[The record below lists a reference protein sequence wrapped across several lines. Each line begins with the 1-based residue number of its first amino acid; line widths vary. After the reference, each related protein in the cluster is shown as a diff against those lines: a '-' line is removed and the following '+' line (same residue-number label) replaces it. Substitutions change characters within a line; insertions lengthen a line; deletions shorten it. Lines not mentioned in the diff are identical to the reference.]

1 MERTWRMR
9 AARLTC
15 VRQGRTIALTMAGNL
30 RRAPRT
36 HLTRIIRMTRTSRR
50 LRSNFPRGSYLWA
63 ARNAQWHGMGL
74 SEEDCEKPKIAIV
87 NSSSGL
93 AVCYAHLDGIVPVL
107 KEAIRAAGAVPFEI
121 HTAAPSDFVTGAGGR
136 GGYLLAARD
145 LVTND
150 IEVAVEGAQLD
161 GMVCLASCDKTV
173 PGQLMAAA
181 RLNIPSL
188 LIACGYQPS
197 GSYRGRHVDVEDVFV
212 GAMHAQVG
220 QLAVEDLIGMSR
232 EAIRGPGVCSGMGT
246 ANSMHIATEALGMAL
261 PGSTPVLANSEAMWA
276 TVRAAGQRVVD
287 MVWDDLKPRD
297 ILKDGAFANAVRA
310 VLAVGGSVNCIK
322 HLQAVATEAQSG
334 VDVYGLFERL
344 SGETP
349 VLAGVRPV
357 GTHHIEELEAAGG
370 CRAVMKQ
377 LEPLLDGNAMTVT
390 GRTVAANLEGATV
403 AAPEVIRPLSRALA
417 HNPAIT
423 MLRGSLAPEFGIVK
437 TGIAERKVRRFSG
450 PAICFASSDDAIA
463 ALKRGDIRPGQVVVM
478 RGAGVCGGPG
488 MGGGSSRVVFAIDGA
503 GLGEEV
509 AMLTDGHLSGLVCKG
524 LVVAEVS
531 PEGAVCGPL
540 ALVRDGDTITIDLDT
555 RRCDL
560 EVGADELERRRRDWR
575 PPARQ
580 FDTGWLQIYR
590 RNVGPL
596 HEGAVLTRAAT
607 NQTEP
612 Q

>member
-1 MERTWRMR
+1 
-9 AARLTC
+9 
-15 VRQGRTIALTMAGNL
+15 
-30 RRAPRT
+30 
-36 HLTRIIRMTRTSRR
+36 MTRTSRR

-74 SEEDCEKPKIAIV
+74 SEDDLEKPKIAIV

-93 AVCYAHLDGIVPVL
+93 AACYAHLDGIVPVL
-107 KEAIRAAGAVPFEI
+107 KAAIYAAGAVPLEVR
-121 HTAAPSDFVTGAGGR
+121 TAAPSDFVTGAGGR

-150 IEVAVEGAQLD
+150 IEVAVEGALLD
-161 GMVCLASCDKTV
+161 GMVCLTSCDKTV

-181 RLNIPSL
+181 RLNIPAL
-188 LIACGYQPS
+188 MIACGYQPS
-197 GSYRGRHVDVEDVFV
+197 GSFRGAHVDVEDVFV
-212 GAMHAQVG
+212 GAMHAQMG
-220 QLAVEDLIGMSR
+220 HLPTEELIGMSR
-232 EAIRGPGVCSGMGT
+232 HAITGPGVCSGLGT

-261 PGSTPVLANSEAMWA
+261 PGTTPVLANSEAMWA
-276 TVRAAGQRVVD
+276 TVRAAGARIVD

-297 ILKDGAFANAVRA
+297 ILKAGAFANAVRA

-322 HLQAVATEAQSG
+322 HLQAVATEAHSG
-334 VDVYGLFERL
+334 VDVYGLFETL
-344 SGETP
+344 ADATP

-357 GTHHIEELEAAGG
+357 GEHSIEEFEAAGG
-370 CRAVMKQ
+370 CRALMKQ
-377 LEPLLDGNAMTVT
+377 LEPLLDRDAVTVT
-390 GRTVAANLEGATV
+390 GRTVGANLERV
-403 AAPEVIRPLSRALA
+403 AVVNPEVIRPRDRALA
-417 HNPAIT
+417 HKPAIT
-423 MLRGSLAPEFGIVK
+423 MLRGNLAPEFGIVK

-450 PAICFASSDDAIA
+450 PAICFSSSDDAIA
-463 ALKRGDIRPGQVVVM
+463 ALQNGTIRPGHVVVM

-503 GLGEEV
+503 GLGEAV

-540 ALVRDGDTITIDLDT
+540 ALVHDGDTITIDLDT

-560 EVGADELERRRRDWR
+560 EVGADEMERRARAWQ
-575 PPARQ
+575 PPAKQ
-580 FDTGWLQIYR
+580 FDTGWLQLYR

-596 HEGAVLTRAAT
+596 RQGAVLTRTTT
-607 NQTEP
+607 NDTE
-612 Q
+612 QR

>member
-1 MERTWRMR
+1 
-9 AARLTC
+9 
-15 VRQGRTIALTMAGNL
+15 
-30 RRAPRT
+30 
-36 HLTRIIRMTRTSRR
+36 MTRTSRR

-63 ARNAQWHGMGL
+63 ARNAQWHGLGL
-74 SEEDCEKPKIAIV
+74 SEDDLEKPKIAIV
-87 NSSSGL
+87 NSSSAL

-107 KEAIRAAGAVPFEI
+107 KEAIRAAGGVPFEI
-121 HTAAPSDFVTGAGGR
+121 RTAAPSDFVTGAGGR

-150 IEVAVEGAQLD
+150 IEVAVEGALLD

-173 PGQLMAAA
+173 PGQLMAGA
-181 RLNIPSL
+181 RLNIPTL
-188 LIACGYQPS
+188 MVACGYQAS
-197 GSYRGRHVDVEDVFV
+197 GSFRGQHVDVEDVFV

-220 QLAVEDLIGMSR
+220 NLPVEDLIGMSR

-261 PGSTPVLANSEAMWA
+261 PGSTPVAANSEAMWA
-276 TVRAAGQRVVD
+276 TVRAAGARIVD

-297 ILKDGAFANAVRA
+297 IYKAGAFANAVRA

-322 HLQAVATEAQSG
+322 HLQAVATEAGSG
-334 VDVYGLFERL
+334 VDVYGLFETL
-344 SGETP
+344 ADATP

-357 GTHHIEELEAAGG
+357 GEHFIEDLEAAGG
-370 CRAVMKQ
+370 CRAVMKR
-377 LEPLLDGNAMTVT
+377 LEPLLERDALTVT
-390 GRTVAANLEGATV
+390 GRTVAENLAGVTV
-403 AAPEVIRPLSRALA
+403 ANPEVVRPIDRSLA
-417 HNPAIT
+417 KKPAIT

-450 PAICFASSDDAIA
+450 PAICFSSSDAAIA
-463 ALKRGDIRPGQVVVM
+463 ALKEGRIRPGHVVVM

-531 PEGAVCGPL
+531 PEGAVLGPL
-540 ALVRDGDTITIDLDT
+540 ALVADGDTVTIDLDT
-555 RRCDL
+555 RRCNL
-560 EVGADELERRRRDWR
+560 EIAEAELERRRQAWQ
-575 PPARQ
+575 PPPRQ
-580 FDTGWLQIYR
+580 FDTGWLQLYR

-596 HEGAVLTRAAT
+596 REGAVLTRAT
-607 NQTEP
+607 TKETDRR
-612 Q
+612 